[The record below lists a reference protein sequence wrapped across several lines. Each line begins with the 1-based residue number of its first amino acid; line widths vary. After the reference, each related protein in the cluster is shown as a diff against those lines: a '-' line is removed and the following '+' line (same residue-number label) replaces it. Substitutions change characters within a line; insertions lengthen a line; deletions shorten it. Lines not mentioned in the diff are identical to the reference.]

1 MFHVEHLHSALHAMW
16 TFGEGCANRR
26 NMTDDVEPRW
36 GPAMSDLTELQRRF
50 VLAMASDPL
59 GNPTQWARDAGY
71 SDKSDAAKVTGH
83 RLSHDQR
90 IKIAIN
96 ECARSTLDS
105 VGPMLGIAVM
115 LKIARDNTHPKQL
128 AAAIALANRSGFH
141 ETTEHVMHVQHTDRT
156 GAAMIERI
164 KELAG
169 ELGLDAA
176 RLLGA
181 NAAVKPEMKVQP
193 EMKVIEHD
201 KTVDAVAAD
210 AGGQRGGGQ
219 SSESEA
225 DAGAGQSGTDEVGD
239 L

>member
-1 MFHVEHLHSALHAMW
+1 MS
-16 TFGEGCANRR
+16 
-26 NMTDDVEPRW
+26 DDDSTRW
-36 GPAMSDLTELQRRF
+36 GPAMAELTEKQRQY

-59 GNPTQWARDAGY
+59 GTATSWAKAAGY
-71 SDKSDAAKVTGH
+71 ADDGSSMVRVTAH
-83 RLSHDQR
+83 RLSHDPR
-90 IKIAIN
+90 IKTAVY
-96 ECARSTLDS
+96 ECARSTIDS
-105 VGPMLGIAVM
+105 IGPMLGIAVM

-181 NAAVKPEMKVQP
+181 NAPEKPQP
-193 EMKVIEHD
+193 EMKVIEH
-201 KTVDAVAAD
+201 K
-210 AGGQRGGGQ
+210 
-219 SSESEA
+219 ENE
-225 DAGAGQSGTDEVGD
+225 DAGARSREESGAGEAGAGVAHADARPAADRED
-239 L
+239 A